1 VPVVLGLALVI
12 PGVVL
17 AILWSQTTFLIID
30 RKAQLFDAAG
40 SSRILTRGYRLE
52 IGMIGLLAAAVLL
65 GLEGAAAAL
74 EALVRDAGPAD
85 TTVALIVTW
94 PIQVLADTFGV
105 AVAAA
110 TYFELDRRVDWIDEI
125 PVG

>member
-1 VPVVLGLALVI
+1 
-12 PGVVL
+12 
-17 AILWSQTTFLIID
+17 
-30 RKAQLFDAAG
+30 
-40 SSRILTRGYRLE
+40 
-52 IGMIGLLAAAVLL
+52 MGLLAASMLVGLDAAVP
-65 GLEGAAAAL
+65 AL
-74 EALVRDAGPAD
+74 EALVRDAGAAD
-85 TTVALIVTW
+85 TTVALTVTW